1 MEAALITFVNEEILA
16 GHGEVT
22 GDDEIVLDGTL
33 DSLGVARLIGFIE
46 AEFAVTVPAQDVTIE
61 HFRTINTMADY
72 VRRRVD
78 AESVA

>member
-72 VRRRVD
+72 VR
-78 AESVA
+78 